1 MNEMVKNSIDARKNA
16 IYNTYE
22 ITDDKLKKE
31 IDELFDRI
39 YEFGEDIKDQSEF
52 ETKFNSSELNQEYI
66 NLFTKVAQS
75 SPMVKDLKNQNNVV
89 SDVGNMVLDEAEME
103 LDSLTHPMRHQAY
116 QAANDKI
123 RDIPVVGDLLT
134 VKQHVDL
141 AKSLTGQ
148 YNKDDD
154 EKE

>member
-1 MNEMVKNSIDARKNA
+1 MNEIVKNSIDARKNA

-22 ITDDKLKKE
+22 VSNDKLKKE

-39 YEFGEDIKDQSEF
+39 YEFGKDIKDQSEF

-66 NLFTKVAQS
+66 SLFTKVAQS
-75 SPMVKDLKNQNNVV
+75 SPIVKDLSNQNNVV

-116 QAANDKI
+116 QKANDAI

-148 YNKDDD
+148 YNKD
-154 EKE
+154 EEE

>member
-39 YEFGEDIKDQSEF
+39 YEFGKDIKDQSEF

-75 SPMVKDLKNQNNVV
+75 SPMVQDLKNQNNVV

-148 YNKDDD
+148 YNKD
-154 EKE
+154 EEE

>member
-1 MNEMVKNSIDARKNA
+1 MNDLVKASIDARKNA

-22 ITDDKLKKE
+22 VTNDKLKKE

-39 YEFGEDIKDQSEF
+39 YEYGKDMKDQSEF
-52 ETKFNSSELNQEYI
+52 ESRFPTSPLNQEYI
-66 NLFTKVAQS
+66 DIFTKVAQS
-75 SPMVKDLKNQNNVV
+75 SPMVQDLKNQNNVV

-116 QAANDKI
+116 QAANDAI

-148 YNKDDD
+148 YNKDNND
-154 EKE
+154 EE

>member
-1 MNEMVKNSIDARKNA
+1 MNENVKNSIDARKNA
-16 IYNTYE
+16 LYSTYE

-31 IDELFDRI
+31 IDELFDKI
-39 YEFGEDIKDQSEF
+39 YDFGKDINDQMEF
-52 ETKFNSSELNQEYI
+52 ESKFQASPLNQEYI
-66 NLFTKVAQS
+66 NMFTKVAQA
-75 SPMVKDLKNQNNVV
+75 SPMVKDIQNQTNIA
-89 SDVGNMVLDEAEME
+89 SEAANMALDEVEMG

-116 QAANDKI
+116 QAANDAI

-148 YNKDDD
+148 YNKDNND
-154 EKE
+154 EE

>member
-16 IYNTYE
+16 IFSTYE
-22 ITDDKLKKE
+22 VTNDKLKKE

-39 YEFGEDIKDQSEF
+39 YEYGKDMKDQTEF
-52 ETKFNSSELNQEYI
+52 ESKFPTSPLNQEYI
-66 NLFTKVAQS
+66 DMFTKVAQS
-75 SPMVKDLKNQNNVV
+75 SPMVQDLKNQNNVV

-116 QAANDKI
+116 QKANDAI

-148 YNKDDD
+148 YNKD
-154 EKE
+154 EEE

>member
-31 IDELFDRI
+31 IDKLFDKI

-52 ETKFNSSELNQEYI
+52 ETKFNSSEINQEYI

-75 SPMVKDLKNQNNVV
+75 SPMVKDLSNQNSVV
-89 SDVGNMVLDEAEME
+89 SDVGNTVLDEAEME

-116 QAANDKI
+116 QKANDVI

-148 YNKDDD
+148 YNKD
-154 EKE
+154 EEE

>member
-31 IDELFDRI
+31 IDELFDKI

-75 SPMVKDLKNQNNVV
+75 SPMVQDLKNQNNVV

-148 YNKDDD
+148 YNKD
-154 EKE
+154 EEE

>member
-1 MNEMVKNSIDARKNA
+1 MKNQ
-16 IYNTYE
+16 T
-22 ITDDKLKKE
+22 
-31 IDELFDRI
+31 
-39 YEFGEDIKDQSEF
+39 EF
-52 ETKFNSSELNQEYI
+52 ESRFPTSPLNQEYI
-66 NLFTKVAQS
+66 DIFTKVAQS
-75 SPMVKDLKNQNNVV
+75 SPMVQDLKNQNNVV

-148 YNKDDD
+148 YNKDDE

>member
-16 IYNTYE
+16 IFSTYE
-22 ITDDKLKKE
+22 VTNDKLKKE

-39 YEFGEDIKDQSEF
+39 YEYGKDMKDQTEF
-52 ETKFNSSELNQEYI
+52 ESKFPTSPLNQEYI
-66 NLFTKVAQS
+66 DMFTKVAQS
-75 SPMVKDLKNQNNVV
+75 SRMVQDLKNQNNVV

-116 QAANDKI
+116 QKANDAI

-148 YNKDDD
+148 YNKD
-154 EKE
+154 EEE